1 MGPLLPGV
9 VKVPFPSPWDKL
21 AGESDD
27 QFVDRMYKAFLQP
40 FETYLP
46 AEEVAAI
53 VIEPI
58 QGDGGIIKVP

>member
-40 FETYLP
+40 FGNPLKPTCRP
-46 AEEVAAI
+46 
-53 VIEPI
+53 
-58 QGDGGIIKVP
+58 KKSRRS